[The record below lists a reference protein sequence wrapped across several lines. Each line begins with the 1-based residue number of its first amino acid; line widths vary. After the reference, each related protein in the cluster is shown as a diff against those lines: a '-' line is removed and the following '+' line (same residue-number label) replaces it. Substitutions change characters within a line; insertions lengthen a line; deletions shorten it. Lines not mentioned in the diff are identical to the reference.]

1 MQIIDNFFDDP
12 YKIRNIGLKGT
23 YYINREFRW
32 PGYRWDPPEEF
43 RKFYLDKV
51 SSILNEKLVLDY
63 LHFQYIDKSWVC
75 GMCHPDSPPHKYT
88 CLTYLTPD
96 PPSNSGTEVYEA
108 GCPKNANVN
117 GITKETFYRSDRGIM
132 KRWFYKRDMEK
143 YNSAWNN
150 PCIVANKFNRTLLF
164 DSIRYH
170 RAQNFFGN
178 TIGDSRF
185 TLIGFL
191 SAA

>member
-1 MQIIDNFFDDP
+1 MQIIDNFFSDP
-12 YKIRNIGLKGT
+12 YKIRITGLKGE
-23 YYINREFRW
+23 YFPCHNCLW
-32 PGYRWDPPEEF
+32 PGYRWDPPENF

-51 SSILNEKLVLDY
+51 SNILNEKLSLDY

-108 GCPKNANVN
+108 GCPKNARVD
-117 GITKETFYRSDRGIM
+117 GIIKQTFYRSDRGIM
-132 KRWFYKRDMEK
+132 KRWFYKRDKEK

-178 TIGDSRF
+178 TIGDSRL
-185 TLIGFL
+185 TLISFL
-191 SAA
+191 SDA

>member
-108 GCPKNANVN
+108 GCPKNARVD
-117 GITKETFYRSDRGIM
+117 GIIKQTFYRSDRGIM
-132 KRWFYKRDMEK
+132 KRWFYKKDIEK

-150 PCIVANKFNRTLLF
+150 PCIIANKFNRTLLF

>member
-1 MQIIDNFFDDP
+1 
-12 YKIRNIGLKGT
+12 
-23 YYINREFRW
+23 
-32 PGYRWDPPEEF
+32 
-43 RKFYLDKV
+43 
-51 SSILNEKLVLDY
+51 
-63 LHFQYIDKSWVC
+63 
-75 GMCHPDSPPHKYT
+75 MCHPDSPPHKYT

-108 GCPKNANVN
+108 GCPKNARVD
-117 GITKETFYRSDRGIM
+117 GIIKQTFYRSDRGIM
-132 KRWFYKRDMEK
+132 KRWFYKRDKEK